1 MLFGVLIVFSLFA
14 AQLVRLQGLD
24 AASVS
29 AAALDMR
36 LRTATIPAARGTI
49 VDVNGFPLAESVERK
64 HITVDSSAVVEYK
77 KEVEGTRV
85 TVGAEGAAQDIAE
98 LTGRDPAAL
107 LDIMRAD
114 PDSQWAYLAKDVSPQ
129 VWQQVKALG
138 IPGIYAE
145 DYYKRSYSRGRS
157 HAPLLGWV
165 GSGEQPAGGIELVYN
180 DLLTGTPGTK
190 TYEQG
195 GVGPTI
201 STAEHADVPAVAG
214 RDVRLTIDSDLQWYA
229 YDVIEQR
236 VKEAQGKSGYVVITD
251 IDGNLLALASYP
263 SFDPADSSQTSEGM
277 RNAAIEDAYE
287 PGSTG
292 KLITAAAALEEGLVE
307 VDTPIILPNRLPR
320 AGVRFKDSHDPDNP
334 YVTFAGSL
342 ATSSNMGTILY
353 GEHLD
358 DDTFYEYERKFGMGS
373 TSGLGLPGESPGLV
387 WAPEDWSA
395 TTKYTMLF
403 GQGLTSN
410 ALQQIG
416 VFQTIANDGVHIPP
430 RVVAGTMDEDGRFV
444 EEPEKEGTRV
454 VSEET
459 ANTLTSIMEHVPT
472 SEGTAPLAAV
482 DGYRV
487 AGKTSTADRV
497 NPKTGQYDSVTSA
510 FVGFAPADDP
520 QIIVSVTVQAPK
532 VGKWGGEVAGPA
544 FADVM
549 RFALQQ
555 RGIEPSTTESPDVPL
570 TYDPDD
576 HAPGEPRGVTLG
588 DIAIKDERDD

>member
-36 LRTATIPAARGTI
+36 LRMATIPAARGSI
-49 VDVNGFPLAESVERK
+49 VDANGLPLAESVERK
-64 HITVDSSAVVEYK
+64 HITVDSTAVVEYK
-77 KEVEGTRV
+77 KKVDGVTT
-85 TVGAEGAAQDIAE
+85 TVGAQGAAEDIAAA
-98 LTGRDPAAL
+98 TGRDPQSL
-107 LDIMRAD
+107 LDIMQAN
-114 PDSQWAYLAKDVSPQ
+114 PDSQWAYLVKDVSPQ
-129 VWQQVKALG
+129 VWQEVHALG

-145 DYYKRSYSRGRS
+145 DYYKRTYPRGSS
-157 HAPLLGWV
+157 HAPLVGWV
-165 GSGEQPAGGIELVYN
+165 GAGEQPAGGVELIYN

-190 TYEQG
+190 TFEKG

-201 STAEHADVPAVAG
+201 STAEHAEEPAVPG
-214 RDVRLTIDSDLQWYA
+214 QDVRLTIDSDLQWYA

-236 VKEAQGKSGYVVITD
+236 VKEAKAVSGYVVITD
-251 IDGNLLALASYP
+251 IDGNVLALASYP
-263 SFDPADSSQTSEGM
+263 SFDPAEPSQTSAGM
-277 RNAAIEDAYE
+277 RNAAVEDAYE

-307 VDTPIILPNRLPR
+307 PETPIVLPNRLPR
-320 AGVRFKDSHDPDNP
+320 AGTRFKDSHDPDNP
-334 YVTFAGSL
+334 YVTFAGAL

-353 GEHLD
+353 GEALD
-358 DDTFYEYERKFGMGS
+358 DDVFYEYERKFGMGS
-373 TSGLGLPGESPGLV
+373 TSGLGLPGESPGLL
-387 WAPEDWSA
+387 WEPSNWGP

-416 VFQTIANDGVHIPP
+416 VFQTIANGGVHIPP
-430 RVVAGTMDEDGRFV
+430 RIVAGTQDEDGGFV
-444 EEPEKEGTRV
+444 EEPANEGTRV
-454 VSEET
+454 VTEET
-459 ANTLTSIMEHVPT
+459 ADTLTSIMEHVPT
-472 SEGTAPLAAV
+472 QDGTAPQAAV
-482 DGYRV
+482 EGYRV

-497 NPKTGQYDSVTSA
+497 DPKTGKYNTVTSA
-510 FVGFAPADDP
+510 FVGFAPAEDP

-555 RGIEPSTTESPDVPL
+555 QGIEPSTTESPDIEL

-576 HAPGEPRGVTLG
+576 PAPGEPSGVTLG
-588 DIAIKDERDD
+588 DIAIKDEGND